1 MKKQLLNYQ
10 QKEKHKIVYI
20 KWSRGMASI
29 FCKFRFGMS
38 LKKMKNI
45 TYLNKHTKYLDTPD
59 DLFLINN
66 GSLKN

>member
-1 MKKQLLNYQ
+1 
-10 QKEKHKIVYI
+10 
-20 KWSRGMASI
+20 MASI

-38 LKKMKNI
+38 LKKMKNKKIKNI